1 MIPYE
6 FSIDLL
12 ISDLSTALDNTL
24 ETIDKLDAQISE
36 LKSAGVTDAAL
47 YMRSGR
53 YAYLIHPTAE
63 DGTRLREYIG
73 SDPAKIANSK
83 TAIDRYKTLC
93 KLIDARDIR
102 QRTLAYVIAS
112 IKTSIHSLA
121 GAL

>member
-1 MIPYE
+1 MISP
-6 FSIDLL
+6 DL
-12 ISDLSTALDNTL
+12 IEDLAKALNNALDHLAVLNSR
-24 ETIDKLDAQISE
+24 IDDLHHQGAINAS
-36 LKSAGVTDAAL
+36 V
-47 YMRSGR
+47 YYRNGR
-53 YAYLIHPTAE
+53 YLYLIYPTAP
-63 DGTRLREYIG
+63 DGTRKREYIG